1 MLKIEPVNDVDCPG
15 NEAYGIDGYRMFSP
29 LRYKDLGHFGKAT
42 RLLKVKRKEPVYLPG
57 DPANKIYLVHSG
69 RVKTSRVTEDGKEIT
84 ISIYSQGDMFGEL
97 EVLEGGCRETM
108 AEALED
114 ICLSVIGRD
123 DFEELLWK
131 EPTLMFQL
139 IKLLVRRLKRMERRV
154 EDIAFRDVP
163 TRLARVLLRFSTEF
177 GIQDEI
183 GLRINRRVTHLELA
197 NLIGSTRET
206 VTATLNDFRR
216 KGLIQLENHFIII
229 RD

>member
-1 MLKIEPVNDVDCPG
+1 
-15 NEAYGIDGYRMFSP
+15 
-29 LRYKDLGHFGKAT
+29 
-42 RLLKVKRKEPVYLPG
+42 
-57 DPANKIYLVHSG
+57 
-69 RVKTSRVTEDGKEIT
+69 
-84 ISIYSQGDMFGEL
+84 
-97 EVLEGGCRETM
+97 
-108 AEALED
+108 
-114 ICLSVIGRD
+114 
-123 DFEELLWK
+123 
-131 EPTLMFQL
+131 
-139 IKLLVRRLKRMERRV
+139 MERRV

-229 RD
+229 RDCGKFALNQ